1 MENEKYN
8 WSCPRPDC
16 RRTIVTFTEGG
27 MRLLSQEHI
36 LQHMR
41 EDRKA
46 AEQTMLQE
54 RTATLHGVTAKSMQ
68 GSQLTHAIE
77 VIYPKNYDVLKLTT
91 VDRGFL
97 KTRGVL
103 VDGKIE
109 LDLSDP
115 KPSKDKDSLG
125 QGAWYRILCD
135 AWPYVPPKDDNG
147 KPE

>member
-1 MENEKYN
+1 
-8 WSCPRPDC
+8 
-16 RRTIVTFTEGG
+16 

-54 RTATLHGVTAKSMQ
+54 RMATLHGVTAKSMQ
-68 GSQLTHAIE
+68 GGQLSHAIE
-77 VIYPKNYDVLKLTT
+77 VIYPKDYDTLKLTL

-109 LDLSDP
+109 LDSSDP
-115 KPSKDKDSLG
+115 RPSKDKDSLG

>member
-54 RTATLHGVTAKSMQ
+54 RMATLHGVTAKSMQ
-68 GSQLTHAIE
+68 GGQLSHAIE
-77 VIYPKNYDVLKLTT
+77 VIYPKDYDTLKLTL

-109 LDLSDP
+109 LDSSDP
-115 KPSKDKDSLG
+115 RPSKDKDSLG
-125 QGAWYRILCD
+125 QGDRKS
-135 AWPYVPPKDDNG
+135 VV
-147 KPE
+147 